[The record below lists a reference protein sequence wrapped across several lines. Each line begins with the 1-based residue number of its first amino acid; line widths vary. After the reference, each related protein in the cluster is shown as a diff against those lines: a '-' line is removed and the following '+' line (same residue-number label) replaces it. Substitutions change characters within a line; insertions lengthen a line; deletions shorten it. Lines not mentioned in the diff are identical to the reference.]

1 MSHRKAARTPRIAA
15 ALLAVLGLLLAGCS
29 GNSVSADGT
38 FALVSP
44 GGKSEFSYPQG
55 ERKPLGEIAGPAV
68 DSDKRISVADYPGKV
83 VVLNF
88 WGAWCS
94 PCRGEA
100 DDLAT
105 AAKLTAND
113 GVQFIGINVREASKQ
128 AAADFEKS
136 FGVPYPSI
144 FDQQART
151 LLSIRGFPATAIPS
165 TIVLDRQHRVA
176 YVKLGAFDNP
186 APLVETLKKIAAE
199 QPPAGEA
206 VPANPAPSQAVPTR

>member
-1 MSHRKAARTPRIAA
+1 MTHRRATKITA

-38 FALVSP
+38 FALISP
-44 GGKSEFSYPQG
+44 GGKSEFSYPEA

-100 DDLAT
+100 DDLK
-105 AAKLTAND
+105 AAAELTAGD
-113 GVQFIGINVREASKQ
+113 GVQFLGINVREASKQ

-136 FGVPYPSI
+136 FDIPYPSI

-151 LLSIRGFPATAIPS
+151 LLSIRGFPASSIPS

-176 YVKLGAFDNP
+176 YVKLGAFDSP
-186 APLVETLKKIAAE
+186 EPLVQKLKQIAAE
-199 QPPAGEA
+199 QPPAGA
-206 VPANPAPSQAVPTR
+206 AGPGTAAPTTGGPPR